1 MCELVHNL
9 QDRVFRLAF
18 RVLGDASRAED
29 ATADA
34 LATVWLRCGSW
45 CGESQAGTWIYQV
58 AWRVILDH
66 QRSLRRWG
74 RFWELKEELISGVID
89 NPIETIANQEEFLL
103 RLRQVT
109 EAVQDLSTKDRA
121 LVHMYYYDQKSLAE
135 ISTVLGGSRDSLKM
149 RLSRIRK
156 KLRSRIGENDETGK

>member
-1 MCELVHNL
+1 MCDLVLNF
-9 QDRVFRLAF
+9 QDRVFRMAF
-18 RVLGDASRAED
+18 RVFGNASSAED

-45 CGESQAGTWIYQV
+45 RGESQAGTWIYQV

-74 RFWELKEELISGVID
+74 RFWEFKEELISDVID
-89 NPIETIANQEEFLL
+89 NPIDTIDKQEESLL
-103 RLRQVT
+103 RMQLVK
-109 EAVQDLSTKDRA
+109 EAMQDLSTEDRA

-135 ISTVLGGSRDSLKM
+135 ISIILGVSRDALKM

-156 KLRSRIGENDETGK
+156 KLRSRIGENDESR